1 MVRRTT
7 FEAASSSST
16 RAASS
21 SGGASGGAAASSSS
35 GPSALP
41 AAPKLQEWQLGHSS
55 AGNVV
60 MVVETKYGNTPFTVK
75 ECVVV
80 VHRGLRMS

>member
-60 MVVETKYGNTPFTVK
+60 MVVENEVRQHSLYSEGVCCWSTAG
-75 ECVVV
+75 
-80 VHRGLRMS
+80 